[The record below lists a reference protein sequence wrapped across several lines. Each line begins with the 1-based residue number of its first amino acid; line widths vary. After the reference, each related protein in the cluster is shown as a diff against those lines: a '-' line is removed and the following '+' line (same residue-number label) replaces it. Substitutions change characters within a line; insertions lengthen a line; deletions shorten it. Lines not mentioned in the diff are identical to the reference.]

1 MKNRKSILL
10 NLELKQ
16 YNQVRNYAF
25 KNKTTMSNVIRE
37 AIKKLKLDFP
47 IFETSQP
54 LFDTGFG
61 EDTYSKE
68 AQEVYN
74 KFVDLMEDLIK

>member
-1 MKNRKSILL
+1 MFTKRQEIVYKLAEKFSV
-10 NLELKQ
+10 K
-16 YNQVRNYAF
+16 
-25 KNKTTMSNVIRE
+25 